1 MRRTLLL
8 LAGAALLLVLIWR
21 LGPSE
26 IAAAL
31 RAIGWSFL
39 PVLALGTAPHL
50 VRAEALRRCLVLGRR
65 LRYVD
70 ALAIRLSGESVQS
83 LTFTGP
89 VLSQPTTAWL
99 LEQQGLTLREAFA
112 GTLTEYLAFSF
123 VSASIAIAGLTYFV
137 TQFSPARA
145 LVGFAVVVAALCAVF
160 LLLSALAIF
169 RRIYLLGAIIGWLAR
184 IGVLRGRLRPDMAWI
199 NALED
204 QLLVVLHDSPA
215 RFARILAIELAAQG
229 CLVAE
234 LFWLMRALH
243 IITPI
248 VVPFVIDAALKG
260 IDIAFL
266 FVPMQMGVSEGGYA
280 LVFSTMGLSA
290 ATGLAVAL
298 VRRARGLIVAA
309 IGLATLAALGGSR
322 RRGVRL

>member
-50 VRAEALRRCLVLGRR
+50 VRAEALRRGLVLGRR
-65 LRYVD
+65 LRSVD

-123 VSASIAIAGLTYFV
+123 VSASIAI
-137 TQFSPARA
+137 
-145 LVGFAVVVAALCAVF
+145 
-160 LLLSALAIF
+160 
-169 RRIYLLGAIIGWLAR
+169 
-184 IGVLRGRLRPDMAWI
+184 
-199 NALED
+199 
-204 QLLVVLHDSPA
+204 
-215 RFARILAIELAAQG
+215 
-229 CLVAE
+229 
-234 LFWLMRALH
+234 
-243 IITPI
+243 
-248 VVPFVIDAALKG
+248 
-260 IDIAFL
+260 
-266 FVPMQMGVSEGGYA
+266 
-280 LVFSTMGLSA
+280 
-290 ATGLAVAL
+290 
-298 VRRARGLIVAA
+298 
-309 IGLATLAALGGSR
+309 
-322 RRGVRL
+322 